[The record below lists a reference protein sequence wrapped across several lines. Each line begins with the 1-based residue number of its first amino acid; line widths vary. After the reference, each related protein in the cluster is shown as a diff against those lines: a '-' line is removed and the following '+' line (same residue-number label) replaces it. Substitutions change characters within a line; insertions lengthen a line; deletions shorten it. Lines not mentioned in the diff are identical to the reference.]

1 MHISAARG
9 AILEELVLHLLALV
23 GYRVVKADAEGTRE
37 GHSGL
42 EVKGRGAWHQIDALA
57 AFDRT
62 PAFMYPLRLM
72 VEAKCYSANAP
83 VEIGVVRNSVG
94 VLKDI
99 VENFF
104 TFRPS
109 EGDQT
114 EIPVPRFNY
123 HAAIFSTSGYS
134 SAAQRYAMAHQVFLI
149 QYSRIRVLEP
159 VIQGLLALNQSHLS
173 KKDALPNHKTMSALL
188 REELRQMLTHGEV
201 PVSSQ
206 FNILNPAGRRHVREN
221 IVTPLLAIHGSYFGM
236 LQGRWP
242 MHLLAY
248 KSLPPTAFA
257 DQDEVLCRLYGRESD
272 RWAFVPVNAQEGDPN
287 WFRLEFDIPAEIL
300 EMVEAAR
307 DDKVAIANVKKEQF
321 STLDLAGKID
331 GILRQIRLRV
341 DEDWLKSYLE
351 RIRKKA
357 Q

>member
-9 AILEELVLHLLALV
+9 AILEELILHLLTMV
-23 GYRVVKADAEGTRE
+23 GYRVVQSGEEGTRG

-72 VEAKCYSANAP
+72 VEAKCYSANSP
-83 VEIGVVRNSVG
+83 VELGIVRNSVG

-99 VENFF
+99 AENYF

-109 EGDQT
+109 TDT
-114 EIPVPRFNY
+114 EIPIPRFNY
-123 HAAIFSTSGYS
+123 HSAIFSTSGYS
-134 SAAQRYAMAHQVFLI
+134 TAAQRYAIAHQVFLI
-149 QYSRIRVLEP
+149 QYSRIKVLEP
-159 VIQGLLALNQSHLS
+159 VIEGLLTLDATHLQSKTS
-173 KKDALPNHKTMSALL
+173 PPNYRSATALL
-188 REELRQMLTHGEV
+188 RDEVRHMLASDRAV
-201 PVSSQ
+201 LSSQ
-206 FNILNPAGRRHVREN
+206 FHVLSPVGSRHVREE
-221 IVTPLLAIHGSYFGM
+221 IVRPLLEIKGSYFGM

-242 MHLLAY
+242 MHLLAR

-257 DQDEVLCRLYGRESD
+257 DRDEIRCRLYGRDSD
-272 RWAFVPVNAQEGDPN
+272 RWSFVPVNAQEGDRD
-287 WFRLEFDIPAEIL
+287 WFRLEFDIPDEIL

-321 STLDLAGKID
+321 STLDLAGKI
-331 GILRQIRLRV
+331 GEVLRQVRLRV
-341 DEDWLKSYLE
+341 DEEWLKSYLD
-351 RIRKKA
+351 RIRTKKSA
-357 Q
+357 